1 MHICKRYG
9 VKWSRVII
17 INKKPVLKT
26 INHKQPLKYPK
37 PFGKLIAIGGR
48 YIDFKMGLIGAGV
61 MAAIVFGI
69 NYYAAHE
76 LFGATTAALK
86 QGIYTAIFG
95 GIIMRLSGYFATRI
109 RNRIAALAAAMV
121 IPSAIAVSLTFGVHS
136 MKGTPKPVESTI
148 PTALFVIPSTVVW
161 GYLRRKNN
169 KEHVI
174 NQTNPK

>member
-1 MHICKRYG
+1 MPLNKSTHIRRLISWG
-9 VKWSRVII
+9 
-17 INKKPVLKT
+17 
-26 INHKQPLKYPK
+26 
-37 PFGKLIAIGGR
+37 GK

-121 IPSAIAVSLTFGVHS
+121 IPSAIAISLTFGVHS

-148 PTALFVIPSTVVW
+148 PTALFVIPSTAIW

-169 KEHVI
+169 NEYVI
-174 NQTNPK
+174 NQTNLK

>member
-1 MHICKRYG
+1 M
-9 VKWSRVII
+9 SSAF
-17 INKKPVLKT
+17 KKPDLKT
-26 INHKQPLKYPK
+26 IKLKAPSNN
-37 PFGKLIAIGGR
+37 PTLIRKLIHRGGQ
-48 YIDFKMGLIGAGV
+48 YVDFKMGLIGAAV

-76 LFGATTAALK
+76 LTGATTAALK

-121 IPSAIAVSLTFGVHS
+121 IPSAIAISLTLSVHS

-148 PTALFVIPSTVVW
+148 PTALFVIPSTAVW

-169 KEHVI
+169 NEHVI

>member
-1 MHICKRYG
+1 MPLNKSTHIRRLISWG
-9 VKWSRVII
+9 
-17 INKKPVLKT
+17 
-26 INHKQPLKYPK
+26 
-37 PFGKLIAIGGR
+37 GK

-121 IPSAIAVSLTFGVHS
+121 IPSAIAISLTLGVHN

-148 PTALFVIPSTVVW
+148 PTALFVVPSTAVW